1 MVADGELRQDVK
13 PATICDHGSSSML
26 HASGEQLTS
35 HPLQQ
40 PPSSA
45 TASTIKHQHPV
56 LQPRTTHPRQRLP
69 IFIQAPSNPSPWSFF
84 SVDGQQ
90 QACSSSPH
98 RLPRRPNPSPPL
110 APSSA
115 VRPRAAHRLANESST
130 SITMPATPLSTR
142 RRADPHLRKQLRP
155 YLLPDSSI
163 SHHPSQIRP
172 TNPSAVGTQ
181 QHQPTDS
188 LKIGH

>member
-1 MVADGELRQDVK
+1 M
-13 PATICDHGSSSML
+13 
-26 HASGEQLTS
+26 
-35 HPLQQ
+35 
-40 PPSSA
+40 
-45 TASTIKHQHPV
+45 
-56 LQPRTTHPRQRLP
+56 THPRQRLP
-69 IFIQAPSNPSPWSFF
+69 IFIQAPLNPSPWLFF
-84 SVDGQQ
+84 SIDGQQ

-142 RRADPHLRKQLRP
+142 RRANPHLRQQLRP
-155 YLLPDSSI
+155 YLRPDNSI

-172 TNPSAVGTQ
+172 TNPSAVAIKESESIRRSHPGGDTQ
-181 QHQPTDS
+181 KDVEEADPTES
-188 LKIGH
+188 LGCESSNRGRLGRFELFLCAI